1 MSQRIEKAQLL
12 MQQQRFE
19 PAMKELTQE
28 LQSNPDEP
36 HVHALLAVCL
46 RQLDRN
52 PEALEA
58 ARRAVQVGPDYAY
71 AHYVLAGVYD
81 QDDRFDDAERAIRE
95 AIRLD
100 PEDADYYARLA
111 NLQMQR
117 RRWEEGLRA
126 AERAL
131 EIDPTHSGALNLR
144 SMALNN
150 LNRTDEA
157 AAATA
162 SALAAN
168 PDDATAHSSKGWQ
181 ELRAGNQQPAMTH
194 FREALRLDSSHA
206 WAREGV
212 VEALKARNPVY
223 RAMLAYFLW
232 TSRLQPKVLWGFIIG
247 GFVLSKILREF
258 AKTNPQW
265 SPYLW
270 VVLGLYFAF
279 CLMSWIADPLFNLL
293 LRTHPIGR
301 IALTPQQAQAAN
313 WFGGSLLVALLSL
326 AVWLVLKTDPP
337 LILAVVAGLMV
348 IPISTSLGTESG
360 RARKILLTYAWV
372 LGTCGTFLVG
382 ASFLVQTGPAV
393 AIPFGIFLL
402 GVAIFFWVANWVKL
416 RF

>member
-12 MQQQRFE
+12 MQQERFA
-19 PAMKELTQE
+19 PALKELSLE
-28 LQSNPDEP
+28 LQATPDEP

-46 RQLDRN
+46 RQLGRN
-52 PEALEA
+52 DEALLA
-58 ARRAVQVGPDYAY
+58 ARRAVQVGPEYPY

-81 QDDRFDDAERAIRE
+81 QDDRFDEAERAIRE

-100 PEDADYYARLA
+100 PEDADYHARLA
-111 NLQMQR
+111 NLHLQQ
-117 RRWEEGLRA
+117 RRWEQGLQE

-144 SMALNN
+144 SMALDS
-150 LNRTDEA
+150 LGRTDQA

-168 PDDATAHSSKGWQ
+168 PEDATAHASKGWQ
-181 ELRAGNQQPAMTH
+181 ELRGGKLQPAMTH

-212 VEALKARNPVY
+212 VETLKARNPIY

-247 GFVLSKILREF
+247 GFVLSKLLREV

-270 VVLGLYFAF
+270 VVLGLYFGF
-279 CLMSWIADPLFNLL
+279 CLMTWIADPLFNLL
-293 LRTHPIGR
+293 LRAHPVGR
-301 IALTPQQAQAAN
+301 VALTPRQVQAAN
-313 WFGGSLLVALLSL
+313 WFGGSLALALASL

-337 LILAVVAGLMV
+337 LILAFVAGLMV
-348 IPISTSLGTESG
+348 IPISSSLDTEPG
-360 RARKILLTYAWV
+360 RARKILLGYAWV
-372 LGTCGTFLVG
+372 LGACGTFLVA
-382 ASFLVQTGPAV
+382 ASFVVQTGPVVSIA
-393 AIPFGIFLL
+393 FGAFLL
-402 GVAIFFWVANWVKL
+402 GAVTFLWVANWVKI
-416 RF
+416 RC

>member
-52 PEALEA
+52 KEALAA

-81 QDDRFDDAERAIRE
+81 QDDRLDEAEQAIRE

-111 NLQMQR
+111 NFQMQQ

-131 EIDPTHSGALNLR
+131 ELEPTHSGALNLR

-150 LNRTDEA
+150 LNRSDEA

-168 PDDATAHSSKGWQ
+168 PEDATAHASKGWQ
-181 ELRAGNQQPAMTH
+181 ELRGGNAHPAMTH
-194 FREALRLDSSHA
+194 FREALRLDSNHA

-223 RAMLAYFLW
+223 RLMLAYFLW

-247 GFVLSKILREF
+247 GFVLSKVLRDF

-265 SPYLW
+265 EAYIW
-270 VVLGLYFAF
+270 VVLGPYFAF
-279 CLMSWIADPLFNLL
+279 CLMTWIADPLFNLL

-301 IALTPQQAQAAN
+301 IALTPQQVQAAN
-313 WFGGSLLVALLSL
+313 WFGGSLLLALLSL
-326 AVWLVLKTDPP
+326 GVWLVLKTDP
-337 LILAVVAGLMV
+337 LLLLAVVAGLMI
-348 IPISTSLGTESG
+348 IPISSSLGIETG
-360 RARKILLTYAWV
+360 RARKILLTYAWA
-372 LGTCGTFLVG
+372 LGACGTFLVG
-382 ASFLVQTGPAV
+382 TSFLVQTGPAV
-393 AIPFGIFLL
+393 AVPFGIFLV
-402 GVAIFFWVANWVKL
+402 GVATFFWVANWVKI

>member
-19 PAMKELTQE
+19 PALKELAQE
-28 LQSNPDEP
+28 AQSNPDEP
-36 HVHALLAVCL
+36 HVHALLAICL

-52 PEALEA
+52 KEALEA
-58 ARRAVQVGPDYAY
+58 ARRAVQLGPDYAY

-81 QDDRFDDAERAIRE
+81 QDDRLDEAEKAIRE
-95 AIRLD
+95 AIRLE
-100 PEDADYYARLA
+100 PEDADYHARLA
-111 NLQMQR
+111 NFHMQQ
-117 RRWEEGLRA
+117 RRWEEALRA

-131 EIDPTHSGALNLR
+131 ELDPSHSGALNLR

-168 PDDATAHSSKGWQ
+168 PEDATAHASKGWQ
-181 ELRAGNQQPAMTH
+181 ELRGGNVQPAMTH
-194 FREALRLDSSHA
+194 FREALRLDSNHA

-223 RAMLAYFLW
+223 RLMLAYFLW

-247 GFVLSKILREF
+247 GVVLSKVLRDF
-258 AKTNPQW
+258 AKTDPQW
-265 SPYLW
+265 GPYIW
-270 VVLGLYFAF
+270 IVLGPYFAF
-279 CLMSWIADPLFNLL
+279 VLMTWIAEPLFNLL

-301 IALTPQQAQAAN
+301 IALTPQQVQAAN
-313 WFGGSLLVALLSL
+313 WFGGSLLLALLSL
-326 AVWLVLKTDPP
+326 GVWLVLKIDPL
-337 LILAVVAGLMV
+337 LILALVAGLMV
-348 IPISTSLGTESG
+348 IPISSSLGTETE

-372 LGTCGTFLVG
+372 LGACGTVLVG
-382 ASFLVQTGPAV
+382 TSVLVQTGPAV

-402 GVAIFFWVANWVKL
+402 GVATFFWVANWVKL